1 MWLLDADLLRL
12 VFFANEDQTP
22 PYSILSHTWPDDELS
37 FQDIMSLRTGTHL
50 LGRTGWSKVQNAC
63 RLALSLELR
72 YIWID
77 TCCIDKSSSAE
88 LQEAINSM
96 FRWYELAEI
105 CFAYLSDV
113 SASEDPEITGLS
125 FRRSRWFKR
134 DWTLQEL
141 IAPTKFSFYDKDL
154 EEIYMRQSIA
164 DVIEDITGIRK
175 LFLSDARWRG
185 KIGKTLSTV
194 IVAERMPEDL
204 AYCPKAFQRLQEEI
218 MKKSDDSSLLSWDYE
233 DPYTRWDFEE
243 DSLLAPNPSSFRG
256 YRDLEHSYL
265 EGFNAASFSMN
276 QRGLQME
283 VPVRVD
289 FTHQLLVYMI
299 LGCSSRLEKEYSF
312 EKTEFCLENRSH
324 KSFMAIPLI
333 STSAY
338 SVFEPDS
345 ETQKGEHL
353 RLRWCRPILISEE
366 FLGQAQ
372 STSIIIR
379 RPSRQFYKFEH
390 LPISITVPPVPIA
403 QGFTI
408 LGIYP
413 PQPTGDNLIFV
424 SLMAGSPQDSPD
436 STEYIPPLR
445 PGRRQSFPQSMIYSK
460 EHQTMIH
467 IRVQEL
473 GTFVVILDYRA
484 VVCRG
489 VRRLTPWEC
498 HDINCR
504 VFKTPENCD
513 FEGLQK
519 LSITRV
525 FAHLPEIRSVF
536 QTDPSSIAPQ
546 VTVTNRKKGVE
557 LVTPPMKSQAYT
569 YYAANGYFHG
579 EAGVNEI
586 HDEGYEFNTDF
597 ELRRC
602 KSGMKHSHTLNKRMV
617 LIHILYPHQTV

>member
-22 PYSILSHTWPDDELS
+22 PYAILSHTWSDDELS

-50 LGRTGWSKVQNAC
+50 IGRTGWSKVHNAC

-96 FRWYELAEI
+96 FRWYELADI

-113 SASEDPEITGLS
+113 SASEDPEIAGSS

-134 DWTLQEL
+134 GWTLQEL
-141 IAPTKFSFYDKDL
+141 IAPTKFVFYGKDW

-164 DVIEDITGIRK
+164 DVVEDITGIRK
-175 LFLSDARWRG
+175 LFLSDARRRG
-185 KIGKTLSTV
+185 KIGKALATAS
-194 IVAERMPEDL
+194 VAEKMSWMDQRETTRPEDL
-204 AYCPKAFQRLQEEI
+204 AYCLLGIFDINMSMLYGEGPKAFQRLQEEI
-218 MKKSDDSSLLSWDYE
+218 MKKSDDSTLLSWDYE
-233 DPYTRWDFEE
+233 DSYTCWDFEE

-256 YRDLEHSYL
+256 CRDLEPSYL

-283 VPVRVD
+283 VPVLVD
-289 FTHQLLVYMI
+289 LTHQLLVYMI
-299 LGCSSRLEKEYSF
+299 LGCSPRVEKEYSF
-312 EKTEFCLENRSH
+312 EETEFCLESRSH

-345 ETQKGEHL
+345 ETQKGEYI
-353 RLRWCRPILISEE
+353 RPRWCRPILVSEE
-366 FLGQAQ
+366 FLGQAK

-390 LPISITVPPVPIA
+390 LPISITVPQVPIT

-413 PQPTGDNLIFV
+413 PQPTGDNLIFL
-424 SLMAGSPQDSPD
+424 SLPTSSTQDSPD
-436 STEYIPPLR
+436 QTEYISPPQ

-467 IRVQEL
+467 IRSQEL
-473 GTFVVILDYRA
+473 GTFVVILGYRA

-489 VRRLTPWEC
+489 VRRLTPWKC

-504 VFKTPENCD
+504 VFKTPDNFD
-513 FEGLQK
+513 FESLQK
-519 LSITRV
+519 LSITRD
-525 FAHLPEIRSVF
+525 FTHLPEIPPVF
-536 QTDPSSIAPQ
+536 QTEPYVFNIGIVVYGYLVIQLRKDEVWTGDTDISISFSCPSS
-546 VTVTNRKKGVE
+546 
-557 LVTPPMKSQAYT
+557 
-569 YYAANGYFHG
+569 HC
-579 EAGVNEI
+579 NEQE
-586 HDEGYEFNTDF
+586 EG
-597 ELRRC
+597 R
-602 KSGMKHSHTLNKRMV
+602 
-617 LIHILYPHQTV
+617 